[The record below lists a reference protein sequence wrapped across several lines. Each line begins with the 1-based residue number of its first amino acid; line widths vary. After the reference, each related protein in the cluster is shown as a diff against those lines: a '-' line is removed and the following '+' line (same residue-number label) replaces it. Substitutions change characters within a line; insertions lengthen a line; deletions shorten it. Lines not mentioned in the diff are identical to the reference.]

1 MFLFFDT
8 ETTGLPTKGQ
18 YKNPRHPLTP
28 KLIELGAVLCDE
40 NGNVADEFVHIIKP
54 YGFVIPTVASLV
66 HGITTARAEAEGI
79 ELKIA
84 FEKFLDFVERSHTL
98 VAHNAAY
105 DQLILDRVMLDLSYE
120 GSFTI
125 GRPILCT
132 KELTTP
138 ICKLPSPWGSGFKW
152 PNLQEAHRFFFNEDF
167 TGAHGALADVKACA
181 RVFFDGRARN
191 LWV

>member
-18 YKNPRHPLTP
+18 YRNPKHPSTP
-28 KLIELGAVLCDE
+28 KLVELAALLCDSD
-40 NGNVADEFVHIIKP
+40 GNELDSLAAIIKP
-54 YGFVIPTVASLV
+54 YGFTIPLAASNV
-66 HGITTARAEAEGI
+66 HGITTERAEAEGADLQFI
-79 ELKIA
+79 TES
-84 FEKFLDFVERSHTL
+84 FLNLVERSEKL

-138 ICKLPSPWGSGFKW
+138 ICKLPSSWGSGFKW

-181 RVFFDGRARN
+181 RVFFEGRARN

>member
-1 MFLFFDT
+1 MTWLNGPLLALDT
-8 ETTGLPTKGQ
+8 ETTGTDPESARIVQVCVGMSQRPGHWEPWTRIL
-18 YKNPRHPLTP
+18 NPGVP
-28 KLIELGAVLCDE
+28 
-40 NGNVADEFVHIIKP
+40 
-54 YGFVIPTVASLV
+54 IPTEATHV
-66 HGITTARAEAEGI
+66 HGITDARAAEEGMDPREA
-79 ELKIA
+79 LA
-84 FEKFLDFVERSHTL
+84 HVHLTLSQAAERGVPV

-181 RVFFDGRARN
+181 RVFFEGRARN